1 MFDLIGKE
9 NSNEKVVTSEIKHSK
24 NFKRLFL
31 SVLVIFVAFSILGV
45 GAYWKVKVGDSP
57 VIYRGEVVDIQIT
70 QKTVGIV
77 PEEEMKKITLNTVS
91 VMVGGKRI
99 EFGINPEMRVK
110 KVSYNLEKL
119 DDLSWEELKIGDS
132 IVLVVK
138 KEFKDVEV
146 ISPEFID
153 YIGVIQ

>member
-31 SVLVIFVAFSILGV
+31 AVLVIFVAFSILGV

-99 EFGINPEMRVK
+99 EFGINPEMRVE